1 MTALKLGIM
10 TNRRIEFLWFVAAS
24 LFFVVAMLKDESR
37 AVYIALGVVF
47 LALGAGSNLKKKG

>member
-1 MTALKLGIM
+1 M